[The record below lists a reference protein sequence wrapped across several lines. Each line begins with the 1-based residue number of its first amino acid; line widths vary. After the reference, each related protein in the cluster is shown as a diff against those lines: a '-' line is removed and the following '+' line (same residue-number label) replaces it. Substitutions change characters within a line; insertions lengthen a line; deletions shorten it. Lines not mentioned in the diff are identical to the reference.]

1 MDNDPGAARR
11 MRFPFVGVASARAYA
26 RANPACSVTN
36 GLSHR
41 SVDSVARMG
50 GNDYDA
56 PPTRPPSHPMRP
68 IALAFLALA
77 LHATNAVAAKPVPA
91 AKAARTATPFPGLA
105 VLDLKNEGVRIRYPA
120 DKAQK
125 SDHRAAY
132 LANYEEAGVHASQPL
147 RFDFGHGLPTATL
160 TCDSGP
166 SNDPMCRLL
175 TDAEQP
181 SSTIFEAP
189 GKEFVFLANG
199 DIYVFGQSDSM
210 YDHRRLFR
218 HDGQR
223 YVEAAQPLRYVGI
236 DGITRAPLALTATRG
251 GDAAHALRTLDA
263 GTPVTILLNAADGD
277 DENGLN
283 PDFLLKTREGL
294 VGWASIPSKPDGTT
308 IVEGLRF
315 NGD

>member
-1 MDNDPGAARR
+1 
-11 MRFPFVGVASARAYA
+11 
-26 RANPACSVTN
+26 
-36 GLSHR
+36 
-41 SVDSVARMG
+41 
-50 GNDYDA
+50 
-56 PPTRPPSHPMRP
+56 MRP

-77 LHATNAVAAKPVPA
+77 LHAANSDAAKPPQA
-91 AKAARTATPFPGLA
+91 TNTTKAATLFPDLA

-132 LANYEEAGVHASQPL
+132 LANYEEAGVYASQPL
-147 RFDFGHGLPTATL
+147 RFDLGHGLPATTL

-189 GKEFVFLANG
+189 GKEFVFLADG

-210 YDHRRLFR
+210 YDHRRMFR
-218 HDGQR
+218 HDGKH
-223 YVEAAQPLRYVGI
+223 YVEAAQALRYVGI
-236 DGITRAPLALTATRG
+236 EGTTRAPLALTSTRG

-263 GTPVTILLNAADGD
+263 GAKLTILLNAADGD
-277 DENGLN
+277 DDAGQN
-283 PDFLLKTREGL
+283 PDYLVKTREGL
-294 VGWASIPSKPDGTT
+294 VGWARIPAQADGTT

>member
-1 MDNDPGAARR
+1 VTLDGIADI
-11 MRFPFVGVASARAYA
+11 
-26 RANPACSVTN
+26 PAT
-36 GLSHR
+36 
-41 SVDSVARMG
+41 
-50 GNDYDA
+50 DYDA
-56 PPTRPPSHPMRP
+56 RPV
-68 IALAFLALA
+68 
-77 LHATNAVAAKPVPA
+77 TTAKPSDAPDRPRLPRPRAACRERRRRETRASTESRDDDENPIDADAVPGSRRA
-91 AKAARTATPFPGLA
+91 RPEERRRAHPLSRGQGAKAGR
-105 VLDLKNEGVRIRYPA
+105 
-120 DKAQK
+120 
-125 SDHRAAY
+125 RAAY
-132 LANYEEAGVHASQPL
+132 LANYEEAGVYASQPL
-147 RFDFGHGLPTATL
+147 RFDLGHGLPATTL

-189 GKEFVFLANG
+189 GKEFVFLADG
-199 DIYVFGQSDSM
+199 EIYVFGQSDAM

-218 HDGQR
+218 YDGHH

-236 DGITRAPLALTATRG
+236 EGTTRAPLALTATRG
-251 GDAAHALRTLDA
+251 GDTAHALRTLDA

-283 PDFLLKTREGL
+283 PDYLVKTREGL
-294 VGWASIPSKPDGTT
+294 IGWARIPSKPDGTT

>member
-1 MDNDPGAARR
+1 
-11 MRFPFVGVASARAYA
+11 
-26 RANPACSVTN
+26 
-36 GLSHR
+36 
-41 SVDSVARMG
+41 
-50 GNDYDA
+50 
-56 PPTRPPSHPMRP
+56 MRP
-68 IALAFLALA
+68 IVLAFLALA
-77 LHATNAVAAKPVPA
+77 LHAANAVAAKPAQAP
-91 AKAARTATPFPGLA
+91 KAATTTKTRSTPTPFPDLA

-125 SDHRAAY
+125 SDRRAAY
-132 LANYEEAGVHASQPL
+132 LANYEEAGVYASQPL
-147 RFDFGHGLPTATL
+147 RFDLGHGLPATTL

-175 TDAEQP
+175 ADAEQP

-189 GKEFVFLANG
+189 GKEFVFLADG
-199 DIYVFGQSDSM
+199 EIYVFGQSDAM

-218 HDGQR
+218 YDGHH

-236 DGITRAPLALTATRG
+236 EGTTRAPLALTATRG
-251 GDAAHALRTLDA
+251 GDTAHALRTLDA
-263 GTPVTILLNAADGD
+263 GTPVTILLNATDGD

-283 PDFLLKTREGL
+283 PDYLVKTREGL
-294 VGWASIPSKPDGTT
+294 IGWARIPSKPDGTT

>member
-1 MDNDPGAARR
+1 M
-11 MRFPFVGVASARAYA
+11 
-26 RANPACSVTN
+26 
-36 GLSHR
+36 H
-41 SVDSVARMG
+41 
-50 GNDYDA
+50 
-56 PPTRPPSHPMRP
+56 P

-77 LHATNAVAAKPVPA
+77 LHATTAVAAKPAQATKV
-91 AKAARTATPFPGLA
+91 AKPMKAQTTPTLFPDLA
-105 VLDLKNEGVRIRYPA
+105 VLDLGNEGVRIRYPA
-120 DKAQK
+120 DKARK

-147 RFDFGHGLPTATL
+147 RFDLGHGLPAATL

-218 HDGQR
+218 HDGHH
-223 YVEAAQPLRYVGI
+223 YVEAAQPLRHVGI
-236 DGITRAPLALTATRG
+236 EGTTRAPLALTATRG
-251 GDAAHALRTLDA
+251 GDTAHALRTLDA

-277 DENGLN
+277 DENGIN
-283 PDFLLKTREGL
+283 PDYLVKTREGL
-294 VGWASIPSKPDGTT
+294 VGWARIPSKPDGTT

-315 NGD
+315 NGG

>member
-1 MDNDPGAARR
+1 M
-11 MRFPFVGVASARAYA
+11 
-26 RANPACSVTN
+26 
-36 GLSHR
+36 H
-41 SVDSVARMG
+41 
-50 GNDYDA
+50 
-56 PPTRPPSHPMRP
+56 P

-77 LHATNAVAAKPVPA
+77 LHATTAVAAKPAQATKV
-91 AKAARTATPFPGLA
+91 AKPMKAQTTPTLFPDLA
-105 VLDLKNEGVRIRYPA
+105 VLDLGNEGVRIRYPA
-120 DKAQK
+120 DKARK

-147 RFDFGHGLPTATL
+147 RFDLGHGLPATTL

-218 HDGQR
+218 HDGHH
-223 YVEAAQPLRYVGI
+223 YVEAAQPLRHVGI
-236 DGITRAPLALTATRG
+236 EGTTRAPLALTATRG
-251 GDAAHALRTLDA
+251 GDTAHALRTLDA

-277 DENGLN
+277 DENGIN
-283 PDFLLKTREGL
+283 PDYLVKTREGL
-294 VGWASIPSKPDGTT
+294 VGWARIPSKPDGTT

-315 NGD
+315 NGG

>member
-1 MDNDPGAARR
+1 
-11 MRFPFVGVASARAYA
+11 
-26 RANPACSVTN
+26 
-36 GLSHR
+36 
-41 SVDSVARMG
+41 
-50 GNDYDA
+50 
-56 PPTRPPSHPMRP
+56 MRP

-77 LHATNAVAAKPVPA
+77 LHASSAAAAKPTPTTKVMTA
-91 AKAARTATPFPGLA
+91 ATPFPDLA

-125 SDHRAAY
+125 PDHRAAY
-132 LANYEEAGVHASQPL
+132 LANYEEAGVYASQPL
-147 RFDFGHGLPTATL
+147 RFDLGHGLPATTL

-189 GKEFVFLANG
+189 GKEFVFLGNG
-199 DIYVFGQSDSM
+199 EIYVFGQSDSM

-218 HDGQR
+218 YDGHR

-236 DGITRAPLALTATRG
+236 EGITRAPLVLAATRG

-263 GTPVTILLNAADGD
+263 GTKVTILLNAVDGD

-283 PDFLLKTREGL
+283 PDYLVKTREGL
-294 VGWASIPSKPDGTT
+294 IGWAHIPSKPDGTT